1 MGKKKCT
8 IAKEKKV
15 MQKENCSLLFHPT
28 TSQPKMKT
36 VEPVPSGSWWMKEV
50 RGRILSDCVL
60 YTTSAVYSEER
71 EQGRQESHNHEDK
84 DHTKPNSMENEK
96 YIESNAHTPRWL
108 CGKRSACQC
117 RRCRRRE
124 FDPWVGKIPWRR
136 NSNPLQYSC
145 LENSIERGAWCAT
158 VHEVAK
164 SQTRLSMQA
173 CNTHTHAWKR
183 NRRTCVPVWI
193 CLWVFVVF
201 YKW

>member
-1 MGKKKCT
+1 
-8 IAKEKKV
+8 

-36 VEPVPSGSWWMKEV
+36 VEPVPNGSWWMKEV

-60 YTTSAVYSEER
+60 NTTSAVYSEER

-117 RRCRRRE
+117 RRCRRHE
-124 FDPWVGKIPWRR
+124 FDPWVRMIPWRR
-136 NSNPLQYSC
+136 KWQPTPAFFPGKFHGQRSLVGYSPW
-145 LENSIERGAWCAT
+145 G
-158 VHEVAK
+158 HKK
-164 SQTRLSMQA
+164 SD
-173 CNTHTHAWKR
+173 
-183 NRRTCVPVWI
+183 
-193 CLWVFVVF
+193 FVTEL
-201 YKW
+201 